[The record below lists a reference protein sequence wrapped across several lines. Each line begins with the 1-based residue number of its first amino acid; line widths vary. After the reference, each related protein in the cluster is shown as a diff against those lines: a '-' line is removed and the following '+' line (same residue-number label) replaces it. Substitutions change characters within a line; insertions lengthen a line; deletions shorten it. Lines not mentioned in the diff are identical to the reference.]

1 MAITSSKTTTVST
14 VAELGEHAL
23 IVHIRSLLTMPDW
36 VYVGPGDD
44 AAILE
49 QERRTLEV
57 LTTDA
62 FVEHVHFDRRFC
74 PMDAIGHK
82 ALAINLSDLAAMGA
96 KPRAAL
102 LSLVL
107 PGELTISDLDNLL
120 NGLLSLANRSKI
132 AIVGGNVSRSPAPRQ
147 TSEHGPLIIDV
158 TATGNVS
165 RRRVLTRSGARPG
178 DEIYVTGSIGGSVV
192 GLHSLQARLG
202 NSKKSRFETCH
213 TRYLWPEPRVRIG
226 LLLGR
231 NRIASA
237 CTDISDGLGN
247 AVKQLSEASRVGMML
262 DAQCLPI
269 EQIVHDWHAEQGTDA
284 ISKTLSQGD
293 DYELLFTMP
302 PKYRKRL
309 LAINGLIGNIA
320 ITKIGVVTKKHE
332 VFIQTSEGNLD
343 LPHGFEHFR

>member
-1 MAITSSKTTTVST
+1 MAITSPKTTPTLTVT
-14 VAELGEHAL
+14 ELGEHAL
-23 IVHIRSLLTMPDW
+23 IAHIRSLLTMPDW
-36 VYVGPGDD
+36 VHVGPGDD

-49 QERRTLEV
+49 QEPRTLEV

-74 PMDAIGHK
+74 PLDAVGYK

-102 LSLVL
+102 LSLML
-107 PGELTISDLDNLL
+107 PGELTMGDLDNLL

-132 AIVGGNVSRSPAPRQ
+132 AIVGGNISRSPVPRQ
-147 TSEHGPLIIDV
+147 ANEHGPLIIDITV
-158 TATGNVS
+158 TGNVG

-192 GLHSLQARLG
+192 GLQSLQTRLDH
-202 NSKKSRFETCH
+202 SRKSRFETCH
-213 TRYLWPEPRVRIG
+213 TQYLWPEPRVQIG

-237 CTDISDGLGN
+237 CTDISDGLGA
-247 AVKQLSEASRVGMML
+247 AVRQISEASRVGMIL

-269 EQIVHDWHAEQGTDA
+269 EQTVHDWHEEQGTDA
-284 ISKTLSQGD
+284 LSETLSQGD

-302 PKYRKRL
+302 PKYRNRL
-309 LAINGLIGNIA
+309 LAIKGLIGNIA
-320 ITKIGVVTKKHE
+320 ITKIGVVTRKQA
-332 VFIQTSEGNLD
+332 VFIQTSKGNLD